1 MDWNQVEGNWKQVRG
16 NVKKQWGKL
25 TDDDLTA
32 IDGRR
37 EILEGRIQE
46 RYGYTKDRV
55 RKEIEEWQRSFASQ
69 LNRSSD
75 ELADQI
81 DSIRADIQSLTSTVS
96 RMANKQINRAQ
107 DRAVETANQ
116 AEEAIRQN
124 PLSGWPSPWPRLP
137 VRRLHASIGEDT
149 CRANRA
155 CLIPVKVA
163 PRIRTC
169 QEDPTGKT
177 RAGKGCSVRAQPA
190 RSDSGSRRC
199 PRTQT

>member
-1 MDWNQVEGNWKQVRG
+1 MDWNQLEGNWRQVRG

-37 EILEGRIQE
+37 EALEGRIQE

-69 LNRSSD
+69 LSRGSD
-75 ELADQI
+75 DLADQI

-107 DRAVETANQ
+107 DKAVEKQTRRKRQ
-116 AEEAIRQN
+116 SGRIRFRR
-124 PLSGWPSPWPRLP
+124 WPSPS
-137 VRRLHASIGEDT
+137 ASVSYL
-149 CRANRA
+149 A
-155 CLIPVKVA
+155 
-163 PRIRTC
+163 
-169 QEDPTGKT
+169 
-177 RAGKGCSVRAQPA
+177 S
-190 RSDSGSRRC
+190 SRVDR
-199 PRTQT
+199 

>member
-1 MDWNQVEGNWKQVRG
+1 MESLGSKGGHMDWNQVEGNWKQVRG

-37 EILEGRIQE
+37 EALEGRIQE

-55 RKEIEEWQRSFASQ
+55 RNEIEEWQRSFASQ
-69 LNRSSD
+69 LNRSGD

-96 RMANKQINRAQ
+96 RIANKQINRAQ

-124 PLSGWPSPWPRLP
+124 PLSAVAIAVGLGFLFG
-137 VRRLHASIGEDT
+137 VFTRR
-149 CRANRA
+149 
-155 CLIPVKVA
+155 
-163 PRIRTC
+163 
-169 QEDPTGKT
+169 
-177 RAGKGCSVRAQPA
+177 
-190 RSDSGSRRC
+190 
-199 PRTQT
+199 

>member
-37 EILEGRIQE
+37 EALEGRIQE

-69 LNRSSD
+69 LNRSGD

-96 RMANKQINRAQ
+96 RIANKQINRAQ

-116 AEEAIRQN
+116 AEEAIRRIRFRR
-124 PLSGWPSPWPRLP
+124 WPSPS
-137 VRRLHASIGEDT
+137 AS
-149 CRANRA
+149 AS
-155 CLIPVKVA
+155 CLA
-163 PRIRTC
+163 
-169 QEDPTGKT
+169 
-177 RAGKGCSVRAQPA
+177 S
-190 RSDSGSRRC
+190 SRVDR
-199 PRTQT
+199 